1 MLHIQLPTTDEER
14 LRVLEQ
20 LAYQKQLCEDDF
32 EGLPVSLDLLGRA
45 ERMQQTFAN
54 KLDLHCQATDMRQE
68 NMSKYE
74 AVAEELRL
82 YIAHFI
88 QVYLLAVERG
98 EMKQNT
104 LVLYKLEGKAVPDLS
119 SDEAIIEA
127 GKNLIEGE
135 RDRVFNGGL
144 PMSNPSIA
152 PISMKH
158 EMFKELVFNKK
169 VKNNYRD
176 LTLSQLEEMRAEVDE
191 FIKKVADELE
201 ERASELTDEEKT
213 ARYADCGFDSY
224 EEEIVAEPVL
234 EVEKPAE
241 TTEIVEEPTTA
252 EVIEVTGLIEETQEI
267 EANKTVQPE
276 KKKRKKTLWQA
287 VLQTIDLFDE
297 PANKEPELEHSEI
310 SKEPELELYEASEA
324 VELELD
330 MISEESKQEQ
340 AEPIEEVTEFQEV
353 VNDEILPV
361 EDEEFDLDE
370 DFPEYIEEEE
380 HKSEPKDTQTQLSL
394 WD

>member
-45 ERMQQTFAN
+45 EPMQQKFGN
-54 KLDLHCQATDMRQE
+54 KLDLHRQATDMRQE

-88 QVYLLAVERG
+88 QVYLLAVERD

-176 LTLSQLEEMRAEVDE
+176 LTLSQLEEVRAEVDE

-224 EEEIVAEPVL
+224 EEEIVAEPIV
-234 EVEKPAE
+234 EVEKPTE
-241 TTEIVEEPTTA
+241 T
-252 EVIEVTGLIEETQEI
+252 IENIE
-267 EANKTVQPE
+267 
-276 KKKRKKTLWQA
+276 
-287 VLQTIDLFDE
+287 E
-297 PANKEPELEHSEI
+297 PANKEPESEHVEI
-310 SKEPELELYEASEA
+310 SKEPELELYEAPEA

-330 MISEESKQEQ
+330 MISEEPKQEQ
-340 AEPIEEVTEFQEV
+340 AEPIEEDTEFQEV
-353 VNDEILPV
+353 VNDEIQPI

-370 DFPEYIEEEE
+370 DFPEYIEEE